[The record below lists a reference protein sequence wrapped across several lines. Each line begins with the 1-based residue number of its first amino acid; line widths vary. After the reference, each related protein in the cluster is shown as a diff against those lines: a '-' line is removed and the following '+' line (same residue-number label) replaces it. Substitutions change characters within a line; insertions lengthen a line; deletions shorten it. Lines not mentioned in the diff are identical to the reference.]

1 MDRGRIAVCGG
12 EMGAERNTLED
23 YRAFLLAADLD
34 DRAAFQ
40 HAIVEA
46 RSNLDMSSA
55 DIARLCKCAHPT
67 VEIWSKGEAAPYHG
81 MRKVIFERLA
91 EIALQQSQRRENGE

>member
-12 EMGAERNTLED
+12 AMSAELGQLED

-34 DRAAFQ
+34 DRATFQ
-40 HAIVEA
+40 RAIVEA
-46 RSNLDMSSA
+46 QSILDMSFG
-55 DIARLCKCAHPT
+55 DIARLCKCARPT
-67 VEIWSKGEAAPYHG
+67 VEMWSKGEAAPYHG

-91 EIALQQSQRRENGE
+91 EIALDRSQPRQNGE